1 MRIFFFALGG
11 IMDHNSDRK
20 SGFDLFV
27 ENIQDFIEDH
37 PVWFSLILIAFV
49 IEIVFLVYFF
59 CNLSN
64 RIESEKECPTLVTV
78 HLVGYEDLFV
88 RPKTNVILPTPERD
102 GFVFRGWFLDS
113 ACTVPYISTEP
124 VKKELILYP
133 KWEKEV
139 G

>member
-1 MRIFFFALGG
+1 MNIFFYSLEGRLDSNIDTVYSSWFEKFRYEYPFLFAFTIIAIVAL
-11 IMDHNSDRK
+11 ICIAVYLICKLYNK
-20 SGFDLFV
+20 S
-27 ENIQDFIEDH
+27 EM
-37 PVWFSLILIAFV
+37 
-49 IEIVFLVYFF
+49 
-59 CNLSN
+59 
-64 RIESEKECPTLVTV
+64 EKECPTLVTV

>member
-1 MRIFFFALGG
+1 MNIFFYSLEGRLDSNIDTVYSSWFEKFRYEYPFLFAFTIIAIVAL
-11 IMDHNSDRK
+11 ICIAVYLICKLYNK
-20 SGFDLFV
+20 S
-27 ENIQDFIEDH
+27 EME
-37 PVWFSLILIAFV
+37 
-49 IEIVFLVYFF
+49 E
-59 CNLSN
+59 
-64 RIESEKECPTLVTV
+64 ECPTLVTV